1 MLKSGEGYSFEM
13 SRVRFTEEHEW
24 LRLEED
30 GTVTIGITDYAQ
42 EQLGDIVYIELPNT
56 GDILTA
62 GSEAAVVE
70 SVKTTGEIKSA
81 IGGEVLDVNASIQDR
96 PESVNI
102 DPADSGWFFRLTP
115 DDLDDLEQLMDE
127 DAYQEFI
134 KEL

>member
-1 MLKSGEGYSFEM
+1 M
-13 SRVRFTEEHEW
+13 SRIKFTEEHEW

-42 EQLGDIVYIELPNT
+42 EQLGDIVYIELPNS

-70 SVKTTGEIKSA
+70 SVKATGEIRSA
-81 IGGEVLDVNASIQDR
+81 IGGEVLDVNAALEDR

-115 DDLDDLEQLMDE
+115 DDPDDLEQLMDE

-134 KEL
+134 RDL